1 MAQPTAGDFQQAM
14 QQMQGLA
21 QRVTELTQ
29 ELQISRQRE
38 SVLESRIEQSA
49 HMTDLVRTIADGQTR
64 MTEELVRSR
73 GKELTL
79 VDNRGVAKPDRFK
92 GEESHYLQWKTKTE
106 SFIFSVFPELE
117 KALEWA
123 EEQEAAISMAQVRA
137 AFGTGGAQGEIDGY
151 ENKFAQ
157 LYAVLQSLLEDE
169 PFSIIRNISKGNGL
183 EGWRK
188 LARRYD
194 PATGGRK
201 KSLLKHI
208 LTPERQ
214 KLSELSAYLEQWMEL
229 VRRYEE
235 RRGAGGRAEL
245 PNDIKISILESI
257 CPVELEKHLQLN
269 RQRLDTFEEVYDEIA
284 SYLETRVGIKLKIG
298 TGHPSNPDAM
308 DVGSFGKGG
317 KKGKGKD
324 KGKGK
329 PKGKDKGKGKGGG
342 NKGHDNNK
350 KNDPNVCNVCGKTG
364 HWARDCWYNKG
375 PQGKKGGGK
384 KGKGKGGKHGKT
396 KGANSMEEAEGE
408 EEPKQEPE
416 AETGFL
422 LLCAL
427 EKEERKKG
435 SSSEGSER
443 KGRESVEGESG
454 QYPQPVRA
462 AEGSVES
469 SPVARGALC
478 SEAAMAPK
486 QSIWFEEQEGPKG
499 KEVRMEGRG
508 KGKEKSGKGK
518 GGVPPAVSAVATIT
532 APTLEG
538 VPERIRALAEQRA
551 NRRAREDTACDWREV
566 PDTAYRQRLMAARE
580 VTLGKRGSIAQAVY
594 HRMLS
599 DNTGLDEACSSCDD
613 RTKKLKGV
621 GCLTSTSWTNS
632 SVAAGP
638 LVRERK
644 MSSYHCGDNVKKQ
657 EQKQESSK
665 EVKVDPVK
673 KQLQDPKE
681 DDGEASA
688 PYTQDAKI
696 AQSYQQGRTGGSGR
710 KLGCE
715 QAPEALDAETQLAPW
730 PPSVVPTSECKWYTR
745 VWEAVWVWYS
755 ALFFDPFCGT
765 RVGEASH
772 PGPGGLAA
780 ARRKKTQLKDTGLN
794 QKALEAI
801 VQSVLLVLDKR
812 QAASDAAW
820 WPQQP
825 RRGVRQWQSAQAAHS
840 YWGEWSEDSQDS
852 DYNWKWWEP
861 ACITSS
867 CWQGQDPETGWWDP
881 EAWTSWWAD
890 PHYQGVSYTDEGLYA
905 SGDQADEPATW
916 ASAPVSQPPRRQ
928 TGSCPPPKEAS
939 EGGPNKKRKVD
950 PQQFPELLK
959 VNAPSKSSKYAL
971 RIEPSEWNS
980 EIVLT
985 TVPQIQKAL
994 EEGAE
999 LPGNLV
1005 VSRSSTCLESL
1016 LNLVDAFEISDTPV
1030 TVISAWASML
1040 GCKVNEL
1047 TGGTWET
1054 LHLPRGSCLSGHVRV
1069 PLALGRKAA
1078 SLSGKRGLFST
1089 LVSKGETKSPVAW
1102 MPLDQDV
1109 DDEQYFRVAS
1119 ASAEAQGWDVLSFC
1133 ASPNVLIL
1141 EWSEG
1146 NASKEDVAEF
1156 FESANWTEVEV
1167 LARRRSWSKNNT
1179 PEWVV
1184 KALPPEGSQGPSWS
1198 YSDVDSYLT
1207 IAEEPHRKKKPVES
1221 VKVQPPKKK
1230 WIDRPP
1236 NRSAS
1241 IQPTQIDLSDDDEE
1255 SASETLRA
1263 TGATT
1268 AKAETRARSRSP
1280 KKEKSKPAKHVAAA
1294 RKFTP
1299 DETLLQDLGPW
1310 LLQEAGGT
1318 GDCGYRATATALQVN
1333 QGKPALTDEDL
1344 KLQASTLR
1352 LLAVTHMSKH
1362 KKKFEESFSPD
1373 PDECPDVWGGH
1384 EAPGDFD
1391 SYLKLAPKREVWID
1405 ELQLRSLAERLGS
1418 PIVVWA
1424 FNSSCGTWLRSV
1436 YAPFW
1441 ANDTAQ
1447 AAKKQRPI
1455 VLALRD
1461 RHYRALVPADPAVA
1475 VPESWLWRTE
1485 YTGTDKLRG
1494 AGALSEALSVSAS
1507 TPRRALSLPGSTPKR
1522 CQPSSL
1528 PSATPSCP
1536 GGSGSFFSQG
1546 SSRGLVL
1553 GPKPGCFSSEDPVP
1567 LPKGASGCSSGS
1579 ARAAFQGQKRKAAL
1593 SLPCSTPIKAPS
1605 LEHTGEDKN
1614 RANLSALLGPNGLP
1628 KRLRIIGKCKGFR
1641 CLGSACR
1648 PSTGPSASSHS
1659 DIANLNELEEGESPE
1674 SDSRLP
1680 TAPSTSSGP
1689 GTRPIG
1695 SDNPPWTCPSCDI
1708 VLRAPCHAK
1717 LREMV
1722 WNHWCVKHVGEKMP
1736 PNCLFRQ
1743 KPEPAVASANIP
1755 QDQRDWEC
1763 PICRVGLPKLD
1774 RNVKTAS
1781 IELHRSS
1788 VHPRMS
1794 RKRMY
1799 AKRWHNWKEV
1809 QYLKEGRSKISDKL
1823 KAACDRS
1830 SSTKEFGGHD
1840 VRRLDAPDL
1849 RSGRGRYLTCSK
1861 CRLRGHAI
1869 TTFTRVKCLGKPVP
1883 VTGSS
1888 RTWWAKHRSC
1898 DVKSLLA
1905 AWKVSFEQADSYFG
1919 YVDCEGRLPNAP
1931 ILSKEQAKGHVLCY
1945 VDLGEHAESS
1955 KSTKVLSC
1963 LRCRFIR
1970 HNLSRLIECRGPSEA
1985 PHPLQCRF
1993 WHERTSPVKKI
2004 MCRAWNCTVRDANR
2018 FFKAPKPDTK
2028 AQSTASL
2035 RSCRIGEASN
2045 PGPSSAGLGKVSNF
2059 SRTRPVFA
2067 PKGRAGSL
2075 KVCRVT
2081 QTVTKAQLTAAY
2093 NGVRFEASHPG
2104 PTQASPSGQGENVV
2118 VTGEPIR
2125 PLSAKVVSCNV
2136 GGTSGAYAAVKEW
2149 LSTDVHDVVLLQEL
2163 CMSDA
2168 QWSTFQRKAQR
2179 WGFQAYY
2186 QKGGASRDGW
2196 GNPTVRGGIA
2206 VFASKRLSQRLV
2218 FSDARQHSQLLI
2230 VAVGGVH
2237 FGSMYAPPGYEGLPQ
2252 DELCELL
2259 TLYNR
2264 TDLAAAAQRWIIGG
2278 DLNEEFS
2285 DSAIIDH
2292 AGLFGGQALRL
2303 GRSTRWDSNR
2313 EIDFFLVNRP
2323 AEVQAL
2329 RAGQIRV
2336 SEHVSLH
2343 TSIQLRCRESR
2354 RGMLRTTPDF
2364 SKPSGVTAK
2373 RWRQLLD
2380 EAWQANPEVPSFL
2393 SSLSGPVHPDEE
2405 WWSFQGLLQA
2415 AFLEALRRAKQEATA
2430 DSANDL
2436 DLRLRT
2442 AKGHKGR
2449 PGQHLW
2455 LQWSSRGPE
2464 LDTASF
2470 QLRKKRKALARACE
2484 LSRLRRSGLPQ
2495 EDPQVV
2501 KLLRRLPIQKADL
2514 GTLELFI
2521 RNTSS
2526 EVQKQTLEEKRAAIS
2541 RWKRNMIE
2549 DPKALGKWLRSK
2561 EDPAPA
2567 CLVNERE
2574 VVAESLEQGATFV
2587 RTYWESFWQKHSAH
2601 KPSEDEVYA
2610 VLRQGLPQCR
2620 PVDIPPP
2627 SAQELLRHARAQKG
2641 SCGPDGWTG
2650 SELAHLSIHMLDAFR
2665 RVAMRWHQASKI
2677 PEALHHIRMVSLPKP
2692 GKAFEGKLKVSDT
2705 RPISVLNTFW
2715 RLWITTWT
2723 KSDGMKTWVSL
2734 NLPPE
2739 IRARAGQAVPAVA
2752 SSILEEFHTQGL
2764 LLSLDWSKCFDT
2776 LSPVATTRIMQ
2787 DFGLPKGL
2795 ADICCDLWTHQVR
2808 WISWSGT
2815 CCEQP
2820 LHTKVGVPQGDPLGP
2835 LVTALWAT
2843 CGSNL
2848 VKQRLPEHVRGDAK
2862 TSVFVDD
2869 RTVVASKPETIVASK
2884 REWFRWSSQVGLVE
2898 NERKVVVAAATAA
2911 KTRVAEDFG
2920 LAEFVKPYAKVL
2932 GVCTAAKSRT
2942 STEEEKERLGKTLR
2956 TLRLLAT
2963 AQLPFRQYH
2972 AAVATYAMPKASYG
2986 WFGRR
2991 PTQAETWKLWA
3002 QVRRGDGVCRLANK
3016 FIRGILL
3023 GGCSHLELLATRHLL
3038 SAVTAS
3044 DDRSV
3049 QRWNGPRG
3057 HPVHTLRGS
3066 LLDQG
3071 WSVTRPWVLE
3081 HSSGHRLDLRI
3092 GRLPHA
3098 KAAHV
3103 LREGWRAH
3111 LFGRFLQSDRHETS
3125 EWHALPDWRPLFR
3138 KVALEP
3144 TRKWLFS
3151 EPAART
3157 VALLAAASPAWNV
3170 PGSSDR
3176 CIWGCGA
3183 LGSWDHI
3190 CWQCPLRPCSIC
3202 KPSSTFLSRL
3212 GWTVDS
3218 GHASR
3223 RAQVWLVQVV
3233 KAIWADRHDGSA
3245 V

>member
-1 MAQPTAGDFQQAM
+1 
-14 QQMQGLA
+14 LL
-21 QRVTELTQ
+21 V
-29 ELQISRQRE
+29 
-38 SVLESRIEQSA
+38 SVLEGQDPEVVQIAPQREWIVVEAVSLTETSAPLELIPSPGPVPLYLIRRSRLSTVGIWTPEKRIERAFEWGQRDSA
-49 HMTDLVRTIADGQTR
+49 AALNGDFL
-64 MTEELVRSR
+64 ESR
-73 GKELTL
+73 DSFPLSSTVYVVLYDSNGSPAVSGLQIVTL
-79 VDNRGVAKPDRFK
+79 RGVAEYTPVDLLPWWRLKPTCW
-92 GEESHYLQWKTKTE
+92 EEGIILAVPRKAISE
-106 SFIFSVFPELE
+106 EMLE
-117 KALEWA
+117 EALEGPA
-123 EEQEAAISMAQVRA
+123 DGLVGPHMVQTVNSQE
-137 AFGTGGAQGEIDGY
+137 D
-151 ENKFAQ
+151 
-157 LYAVLQSLLEDE
+157 D
-169 PFSIIRNISKGNGL
+169 
-183 EGWRK
+183 
-188 LARRYD
+188 
-194 PATGGRK
+194 
-201 KSLLKHI
+201 
-208 LTPERQ
+208 
-214 KLSELSAYLEQWMEL
+214 SE
-229 VRRYEE
+229 
-235 RRGAGGRAEL
+235 
-245 PNDIKISILESI
+245 
-257 CPVELEKHLQLN
+257 
-269 RQRLDTFEEVYDEIA
+269 
-284 SYLETRVGIKLKIG
+284 
-298 TGHPSNPDAM
+298 
-308 DVGSFGKGG
+308 
-317 KKGKGKD
+317 
-324 KGKGK
+324 
-329 PKGKDKGKGKGGG
+329 
-342 NKGHDNNK
+342 
-350 KNDPNVCNVCGKTG
+350 
-364 HWARDCWYNKG
+364 
-375 PQGKKGGGK
+375 
-384 KGKGKGGKHGKT
+384 
-396 KGANSMEEAEGE
+396 
-408 EEPKQEPE
+408 
-416 AETGFL
+416 
-422 LLCAL
+422 
-427 EKEERKKG
+427 
-435 SSSEGSER
+435 
-443 KGRESVEGESG
+443 
-454 QYPQPVRA
+454 
-462 AEGSVES
+462 
-469 SPVARGALC
+469 
-478 SEAAMAPK
+478 
-486 QSIWFEEQEGPKG
+486 
-499 KEVRMEGRG
+499 
-508 KGKEKSGKGK
+508 
-518 GGVPPAVSAVATIT
+518 
-532 APTLEG
+532 
-538 VPERIRALAEQRA
+538 
-551 NRRAREDTACDWREV
+551 
-566 PDTAYRQRLMAARE
+566 
-580 VTLGKRGSIAQAVY
+580 
-594 HRMLS
+594 
-599 DNTGLDEACSSCDD
+599 
-613 RTKKLKGV
+613 
-621 GCLTSTSWTNS
+621 
-632 SVAAGP
+632 
-638 LVRERK
+638 
-644 MSSYHCGDNVKKQ
+644 
-657 EQKQESSK
+657 
-665 EVKVDPVK
+665 
-673 KQLQDPKE
+673 E
-681 DDGEASA
+681 DDGEAFA

-867 CWQGQDPETGWWDP
+867 SWQGQDPETGWWDP

-905 SGDQADEPATW
+905 SGDQAVEPATW

-928 TGSCPPPKEAS
+928 TGSCAGPPPKEAS

-950 PQQFPELLK
+950 PQQFPELPK

-994 EEGAE
+994 EEGAK

-1005 VSRSSTCLESL
+1005 VSRSSTCFESL
-1016 LNLVDAFEISDTPV
+1016 LNLVDAFEISESLSFAEVTQAQGSGPSDTPV

-1047 TGGTWET
+1047 TG
-1054 LHLPRGSCLSGHVRV
+1054 HLRV

-1078 SLSGKRGLFST
+1078 SLSGKRGLFSI
-1089 LVSKGETKSPVAW
+1089 LVSKGEMKSPVAW
-1102 MPLDQDV
+1102 M
-1109 DDEQYFRVAS
+1109 RR
-1119 ASAEAQGWDVLSFC
+1119 DVLSFC

-1156 FESANWTEVEV
+1156 FESANWPCLLKV
-1167 LARRRSWSKNNT
+1167 
-1179 PEWVV
+1179 P
-1184 KALPPEGSQGPSWS
+1184 
-1198 YSDVDSYLT
+1198 
-1207 IAEEPHRKKKPVES
+1207 
-1221 VKVQPPKKK
+1221 KVQPPKKK
-1230 WIDRPP
+1230 WID
-1236 NRSAS
+1236 
-1241 IQPTQIDLSDDDEE
+1241 
-1255 SASETLRA
+1255 
-1263 TGATT
+1263 
-1268 AKAETRARSRSP
+1268 
-1280 KKEKSKPAKHVAAA
+1280 

-1494 AGALSEALSVSAS
+1494 AGALS
-1507 TPRRALSLPGSTPKR
+1507 
-1522 CQPSSL
+1522 
-1528 PSATPSCP
+1528 
-1536 GGSGSFFSQG
+1536 
-1546 SSRGLVL
+1546 
-1553 GPKPGCFSSEDPVP
+1553 
-1567 LPKGASGCSSGS
+1567 
-1579 ARAAFQGQKRKAAL
+1579 
-1593 SLPCSTPIKAPS
+1593 
-1605 LEHTGEDKN
+1605 
-1614 RANLSALLGPNGLP
+1614 
-1628 KRLRIIGKCKGFR
+1628 
-1641 CLGSACR
+1641 
-1648 PSTGPSASSHS
+1648 
-1659 DIANLNELEEGESPE
+1659 
-1674 SDSRLP
+1674 
-1680 TAPSTSSGP
+1680 
-1689 GTRPIG
+1689 
-1695 SDNPPWTCPSCDI
+1695 
-1708 VLRAPCHAK
+1708 
-1717 LREMV
+1717 
-1722 WNHWCVKHVGEKMP
+1722 
-1736 PNCLFRQ
+1736 
-1743 KPEPAVASANIP
+1743 
-1755 QDQRDWEC
+1755 
-1763 PICRVGLPKLD
+1763 
-1774 RNVKTAS
+1774 
-1781 IELHRSS
+1781 
-1788 VHPRMS
+1788 
-1794 RKRMY
+1794 
-1799 AKRWHNWKEV
+1799 
-1809 QYLKEGRSKISDKL
+1809 
-1823 KAACDRS
+1823 
-1830 SSTKEFGGHD
+1830 
-1840 VRRLDAPDL
+1840 
-1849 RSGRGRYLTCSK
+1849 
-1861 CRLRGHAI
+1861 
-1869 TTFTRVKCLGKPVP
+1869 
-1883 VTGSS
+1883 
-1888 RTWWAKHRSC
+1888 
-1898 DVKSLLA
+1898 
-1905 AWKVSFEQADSYFG
+1905 
-1919 YVDCEGRLPNAP
+1919 
-1931 ILSKEQAKGHVLCY
+1931 
-1945 VDLGEHAESS
+1945 
-1955 KSTKVLSC
+1955 
-1963 LRCRFIR
+1963 
-1970 HNLSRLIECRGPSEA
+1970 
-1985 PHPLQCRF
+1985 
-1993 WHERTSPVKKI
+1993 
-2004 MCRAWNCTVRDANR
+2004 
-2018 FFKAPKPDTK
+2018 
-2028 AQSTASL
+2028 
-2035 RSCRIGEASN
+2035 
-2045 PGPSSAGLGKVSNF
+2045 
-2059 SRTRPVFA
+2059 
-2067 PKGRAGSL
+2067 
-2075 KVCRVT
+2075 VCRVT

-2104 PTQASPSGQGENVV
+2104 PTQASPSGQGDNVV
-2118 VTGEPIR
+2118 VTEEPIR

-2196 GNPTVRGGIA
+2196 GNPTVRGGVA

-2264 TDLAAAAQRWIIGG
+2264 TDLAAAAQRWVIGG

-2292 AGLFGGQALRL
+2292 AGLFGAQALRL

-2336 SEHVSLH
+2336 SDHVSLH

-2541 RWKRNMIE
+2541 RWKRNLIE

-2567 CLVNERE
+2567 SLVNERE
-2574 VVAESLEQGATFV
+2574 VVAESLEQG
-2587 RTYWESFWQKHSAH
+2587 
-2601 KPSEDEVYA
+2601 
-2610 VLRQGLPQCR
+2610 
-2620 PVDIPPP
+2620 
-2627 SAQELLRHARAQKG
+2627 
-2641 SCGPDGWTG
+2641 
-2650 SELAHLSIHMLDAFR
+2650 
-2665 RVAMRWHQASKI
+2665 
-2677 PEALHHIRMVSLPKP
+2677 
-2692 GKAFEGKLKVSDT
+2692 
-2705 RPISVLNTFW
+2705 
-2715 RLWITTWT
+2715 
-2723 KSDGMKTWVSL
+2723 
-2734 NLPPE
+2734 
-2739 IRARAGQAVPAVA
+2739 
-2752 SSILEEFHTQGL
+2752 
-2764 LLSLDWSKCFDT
+2764 
-2776 LSPVATTRIMQ
+2776 
-2787 DFGLPKGL
+2787 
-2795 ADICCDLWTHQVR
+2795 
-2808 WISWSGT
+2808 
-2815 CCEQP
+2815 
-2820 LHTKVGVPQGDPLGP
+2820 
-2835 LVTALWAT
+2835 
-2843 CGSNL
+2843 
-2848 VKQRLPEHVRGDAK
+2848 
-2862 TSVFVDD
+2862 
-2869 RTVVASKPETIVASK
+2869 
-2884 REWFRWSSQVGLVE
+2884 
-2898 NERKVVVAAATAA
+2898 
-2911 KTRVAEDFG
+2911 
-2920 LAEFVKPYAKVL
+2920 
-2932 GVCTAAKSRT
+2932 
-2942 STEEEKERLGKTLR
+2942 EEKERLGKTLR

-2986 WFGRR
+2986 WFG
-2991 PTQAETWKLWA
+2991 
-3002 QVRRGDGVCRLANK
+3002 DGVCRLANK

-3023 GGCSHLELLATRHLL
+3023 GLGCLCTAPATALISESELDSLVASWIETGEARLEEYFTAAEAEAEHPRGGDQRAILEQLRVMQEQMDARFKALEGRAGGSGNQGRTSGTPGHQPAVPTRRGLGVGNDRQEPARARARELVDSVQDQVGRPPPRLSDEPGRGRDTAREPLVKAVLEDLDPEQASMDDLLKLALVKMVTGGRSRKSKRLPGLPNLGDSSDSDKGDRDTAWSSSSRGGRGIEAVERLNHAMRNHPEAYQERMEARMLKAVDAAEMSPTAPLQFARSCPVGKSRTAGYCLQGFANVHKLLLENKPRQARLQVLRMMSALEQFLIDENWQVASRLTGMEEPPWGHWATQDLGALRRQYVYSRLSESTWIGALINELKEEEWLQKKKFVAPTPKAKAKGLLVLRAHRCEGEEGSELNACDELPYACGRRVFRTRTGNFTATQALPVVAECKGTATRKELLKVLERWDRLGRLFICAGSEVRREDKCEIFAVAKDLDKDRQILHRKRRNLREQHIPGASQDLPHGVQLCQLPLEDDHVCVCSVDDVKDFYHAYEASEARARSSPVGPLFWAKEVAHLSAFREARKAGRIPEGEPVACCFKGLGMGDHAAVDIAQESHVNLLRAFGSMRDEETLRYREPVPYPRSGYVEGIMIDDHLGVQLLRKLPSLKATLAQPGRDQESFAASELAYAHAQLTAHPKKMVRRALHAKAWGAEVEGGRALVGPVRGRLIALSRLTMEAVKPGAMDENILEGILGLWGFCLQFRRGYKLGYNIPMVSQLASTLQGSGVDKDVVETFVEGSDAEEAEGPLRGECLAQGDSSAAVHAEGLLKAFDRDSWRPSLAPHVGEGSFDFLEVYSGSSILSHAWCEHGFRVLPPVDLQRGWDMRDQGVFWGLLGLVRSGRVKFLWWSPPGATFSVTSNPKLRSLQKSWGFEVLGEKTLLGNLHAAQALLLAITQLSVGLAFAGEQPAFGLMRALSGWDFLKEHGSFEVIFDWCRFGQPFKKRTRLVSNFDAWDSFDTQITSQSPDPDRKGLLAAVGIRARLFGRSNFLKAPWILAKNLYLAGAHLPTWSIRADYPSRFRPTLGPRLALPPWFWKLRRGEPDVAWAPRPALTTRARDREQLVRGRVTDVTHKIRVNLLDQLCDWLHPQVPGFSLDQLARQHVDVL
-3038 SAVTAS
+3038 SEWLEEYMIFMFLNHRSRRAAAETLNAVTQQFGWLRSSLAGPWNLIRTWEQLEPVQHHPPMPAMVLHALAVTAL
-3044 DDRSV
+3044 
-3049 QRWNGPRG
+3049 QWGWPRMAVALVLG
-3057 HPVHTLRGS
+3057 FYALLRPAEIIG
-3066 LLDQG
+3066 LRRQ
-3071 WSVTRPWVLE
+3071 
-3081 HSSGHRLDLRI
+3081 DL
-3092 GRLPHA
+3092 
-3098 KAAHV
+3098 
-3103 LREGWRAH
+3103 
-3111 LFGRFLQSDRHETS
+3111 
-3125 EWHALPDWRPLFR
+3125 ALPDDHFDQNVLYIRIGNPKTRHRAASQQHIRVDHPGVAQWVADAIGSTPPWRRIWNGSWAAFKLRFGALQQVVLTKVTFLPSSLRPGGATFFFR
-3138 KVALEP
+3138 LWDENLQRLQWRGRWKSFRMLETYVQELGATEVMVRFSQKDSYGLSGFAALSALSFEVEQAGQA
-3144 TRKWLFS
+3144 RKQK
-3151 EPAART
+3151 T
-3157 VALLAAASPAWNV
+3157 VRCTVLVKAAASEP
-3170 PGSSDR
+3170 R
-3176 CIWGCGA
+3176 
-3183 LGSWDHI
+3183 
-3190 CWQCPLRPCSIC
+3190 QE
-3202 KPSSTFLSRL
+3202 
-3212 GWTVDS
+3212 
-3218 GHASR
+3218 
-3223 RAQVWLVQVV
+3223 
-3233 KAIWADRHDGSA
+3233 
-3245 V
+3245 